1 MQQQPGRPGAT
12 GDTARTR
19 VAPSKASSPAC
30 ARTSSRDSAAEEP
43 QGTTVGGTGM
53 IAALGKMASL
63 HGGHHGRAPAP
74 SEPEV
79 PLAKLIDR
87 RSNPTE
93 ESVSELSDGLT
104 LPSSLRFFP
113 REAPQGANAEE
124 R

>member
-1 MQQQPGRPGAT
+1 MAGAT
-12 GDTARTR
+12 GDIAETR
-19 VAPSKASSPAC
+19 EASLKASRPVLCPDAKPETPLPET
-30 ARTSSRDSAAEEP
+30 RGDS
-43 QGTTVGGTGM
+43 VSGTGM

-79 PLAKLIDR
+79 PLATLIDR

-93 ESVSELSDGLT
+93 ESVSEPSDRLT

-113 REAPQGANAEE
+113 REAPRGAKTEE
-124 R
+124 RI